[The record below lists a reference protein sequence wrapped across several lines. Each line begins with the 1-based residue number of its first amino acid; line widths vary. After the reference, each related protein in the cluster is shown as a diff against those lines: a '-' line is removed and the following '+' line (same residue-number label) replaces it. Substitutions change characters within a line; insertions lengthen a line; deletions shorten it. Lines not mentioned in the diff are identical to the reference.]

1 MKYKQ
6 SLLCCMIGLFFFAE
20 KSFSQGRDSTLRLPY
35 IIEDGDTVPIFTLQT
50 VTIIDSLDPEY
61 YKKLQAYYR
70 LRYNVMKVYPYA
82 RLLAVKLNEINTHL
96 STLQTKKERKKYMK
110 QAEELLKKD
119 FEKDLK
125 NFSENQGRVFT
136 KLIDRETGH
145 SSFALIKDLR
155 GSLKAFFWQNFA
167 LIFGQNLKARYDPSG
182 EDAVIEGIVRQIEE
196 GKLQ

>member
-1 MKYKQ
+1 MKKF
-6 SLLCCMIGLFFFAE
+6 LLFIMGIFLLAG
-20 KSFSQGRDSTLRLPY
+20 KSFSQRQVSTMRLRNV
-35 IIEDGDTVPIFTLQT
+35 IEDGDTIPIYTLQT
-50 VTIIDSLDPEY
+50 VTIIDSLDPDY

-70 LRYNVMKVYPYA
+70 LRYNVLKVYPYA

-96 STLQTKKERKKYMK
+96 STLQTKKERKQYMK
-110 QAEELLKKD
+110 QAEEQLRKD

-125 NFSENQGRVFT
+125 SFSESQGRVFT

-145 SSFALIKDLR
+145 SGYELIKDMR

-167 LIFGQNLKARYDPSG
+167 LVFGQNLKTRYDPNG

>member
-1 MKYKQ
+1 MKP
-6 SLLCCMIGLFFFAE
+6 SCFCLIISLFFFAG
-20 KSFSQGRDSTLRLPY
+20 KSFSQNPDSTLRLPY
-35 IIEDGDTVPIFTLQT
+35 IIEDGDTIPIFTLHP

-70 LRYNVMKVYPYA
+70 LRYSVLKVYPYA
-82 RLLAVKLNEINTHL
+82 RLLAIKLSEINSHL
-96 STLQTKKERKKYMK
+96 ATLQTKKERKQYMK
-110 QAEELLKKD
+110 QAEEQLKKD

-125 NFSENQGRVFT
+125 SFSESQGRVFT

-145 SSFALIKDLR
+145 SSYDLIKELR
-155 GSLKAFFWQNFA
+155 GSVKAFFWQNFA
-167 LIFGQNLKARYDPSG
+167 LFFGQNLKSRYDPNG

>member
-1 MKYKQ
+1 MKKI
-6 SLLCCMIGLFFFAE
+6 LLLFICILLFAG
-20 KSFSQGRDSTLRLPY
+20 KSFSQGGDSTKRLPY
-35 IIEDGDTVPIFTLQT
+35 IIEEGDTIPIYTLRT

-70 LRYNVMKVYPYA
+70 LRFNVMKVYPYA
-82 RLLAVKLNEINTHL
+82 RLLAVKLNEINTHM
-96 STLQTKKERKKYMK
+96 STLQTKKERKEYLKE
-110 QAEELLKKD
+110 AEAQLKKD

-125 NFSENQGRVFT
+125 SFSESQGKVFT

-145 SSFALIKDLR
+145 SSYELIKDLR
-155 GSLKAFFWQNFA
+155 GSVKAFFWQNFA
-167 LIFGQNLKARYDPSG
+167 LVFGQNLKTRYDPDG

>member
-1 MKYKQ
+1 MKKNLFLFTCMY
-6 SLLCCMIGLFFFAE
+6 LLAGTA
-20 KSFSQGRDSTLRLPY
+20 FSQSRDTTYRLPY
-35 IIEDGDTVPIFTLQT
+35 IVEDGDTIPIYNIQT
-50 VTIIDSLDPEY
+50 VTIVDSLDPEY

-70 LRYNVMKVYPYA
+70 LRHNVLKVYPYA

-110 QAEELLKKD
+110 EAEEQLKKD

-125 NFSENQGRVFT
+125 TFSVSQGHVFT

-145 SSFALIKDLR
+145 SSYELIKDLR
-155 GSLKAFFWQNFA
+155 GSIKAFFWQNFA
-167 LIFGQNLKARYDPSG
+167 LIFGQNLKDRYDPNG
-182 EDAVIEGIVRQIEE
+182 EDAVIEGIVQQIEQ

>member
-1 MKYKQ
+1 MKYLKHIFP
-6 SLLCCMIGLFFFAE
+6 LLLILFFERQSFA
-20 KSFSQGRDSTLRLPY
+20 QTPDSVYRLPY
-35 IIEDGDTVPIFTLQT
+35 IVEDGDTIPVVQLKT
-50 VTIIDSLDPEY
+50 VTIIDSLDPDY

-82 RLLAVKLNEINTHL
+82 RLLAVKVSEINQHL
-96 STLQTKKERKKYMK
+96 ATLQTKKERKQYLRE
-110 QAEELLKKD
+110 AEERIKDD

-125 NFSENQGRVFT
+125 NFSVSQGKVFT

-145 SSFALIKDLR
+145 SSYDLIKEMR

-167 LIFGQNLKARYDPSG
+167 LLFGQNLKSEYDPNG
-182 EDAVIEGIVRQIEE
+182 EDVVIESLVRQIEE

>member
-1 MKYKQ
+1 MRK
-6 SLLCCMIGLFFFAE
+6 LLLFIIGTFLLAG
-20 KSFSQGRDSTLRLPY
+20 KAFSQTRDSTYHVPY

-70 LRYNVMKVYPYA
+70 LRYNVLKVYPYA
-82 RLLAVKLNEINTHL
+82 RLLAVKLNEINVHL
-96 STLQTKKERKKYMK
+96 STLQTKKERKQYMK
-110 QAEELLKKD
+110 EAEEQLKKD

-125 NFSENQGRVFT
+125 TFSESQGRVFT

-145 SSFALIKDLR
+145 SSYELIKDLR

-167 LIFGQNLKARYDPSG
+167 LVFGQNLKARYDPNG
-182 EDAVIEGIVRQIEE
+182 EDAVIEGIVQQIEA

>member
-1 MKYKQ
+1 MINKQ
-6 SLLCCMIGLFFFAE
+6 SLLCCIICMFFFAG
-20 KSFSQGRDSTLRLPY
+20 KSFSQSRDSTMRLPY

-70 LRYNVMKVYPYA
+70 LRHNVLKVYPFA
-82 RLLAVKLNEINTHL
+82 RLLAVKLNEINAHL

-110 QAEELLKKD
+110 LAEEELKKD

-125 NFSENQGRVFT
+125 NFSESQGRVFT

-145 SSFALIKDLR
+145 SSYELIKDLR

-167 LIFGQNLKARYDPSG
+167 LVFGQNLKVRYDPNG
-182 EDAVIEGIVRQIEE
+182 EDAPIEGIVQQIEQ